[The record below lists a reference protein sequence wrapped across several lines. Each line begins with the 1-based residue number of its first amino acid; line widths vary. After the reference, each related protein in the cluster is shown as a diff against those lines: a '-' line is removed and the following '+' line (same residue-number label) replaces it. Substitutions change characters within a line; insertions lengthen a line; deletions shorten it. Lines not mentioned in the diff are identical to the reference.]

1 MPVDD
6 KVTVRQ
12 DIMLNKAEEEM
23 PSTLDVAKTDDTEL
37 QEITKNAARSME
49 NLIEELEG
57 ESFEDLP
64 LRELLGLDKKL
75 RSIRGSLKEK
85 VARKVQ
91 SENLL

>member
-1 MPVDD
+1 MDD

-75 RSIRGSLKEK
+75 RSIRGSLKVK